1 MVHELDS
8 LLDGLA
14 SALGRSVVIADR
26 HQRLI
31 SYSAEHG
38 DADAIRVAT
47 ILNRASPPAMQE
59 FVSSLGIERTH
70 DVTRTPPNRRLGSE
84 ARVCIPVRHDERLLG
99 FLWLI
104 DSHEDLSE
112 SDLQMARRDA
122 EYAAEILMRTE
133 RLEDE
138 TRARERRLLEGLLSS
153 SPAERAEAAAAAAVR
168 DVFDVGT
175 YARAVVVVPPHDA
188 AHQLRDDLA
197 AVEDRARRFW
207 PTRRLLTAVR
217 DGHCVLLLACGA
229 DDDVQVRA
237 FATRVRSALETR
249 DAVSGSCAAGI
260 GSLHELHELHAGAE
274 EAVRAASVALAIPKF
289 GGIGEW
295 DALGAYRV
303 LASVTTQVSAIDPMV
318 GRLLA
323 ADTDGSLVF
332 TLETYLDLA
341 GDVKA
346 TSSALVL
353 HRTSLYYRLRKV
365 ESVIG
370 ASLRDGEVRL
380 ALQLGLKLARLHGQL
395 PSGVETH
402 FKAS

>member
-1 MVHELDS
+1 M
-8 LLDGLA
+8 
-14 SALGRSVVIADR
+14 VIADR

-38 DADAIRVAT
+38 DADAVRVAT
-47 ILNRASPPAMQE
+47 ILNRASPRAMQE
-59 FVSSLGIERTH
+59 FISSLGIDRAH
-70 DVTRTPPNRRLGSE
+70 DVTRTPANHRLGSE
-84 ARVCIPVRHDERLLG
+84 ARICIPVRHDERLLA

-112 SDLQMARRDA
+112 SDLRMARRDA
-122 EYAAEILMRTE
+122 EHAAEILMRAE

-138 TRARERRLLEGLLSS
+138 TRACEQRLIEGLL
-153 SPAERAEAAAAAAVR
+153 ATDAATRAEAARTAAAR

-175 YARAVVVVPPHDA
+175 YARAVVVAPPSELVHEL
-188 AHQLRDDLA
+188 HDDLA
-197 AVEDRARRFW
+197 TVEDRARRFW
-207 PTRRLLTAVR
+207 PTRRLLGAVR
-217 DGHCVLLLACGA
+217 ENRCVLLLACGA

-237 FATRVRSALETR
+237 FATRVCAALEER
-249 DAVSGSCAAGI
+249 ASVPVRCAAGV
-260 GSLHELHELHAGAE
+260 GGLHELDDLHASAE

-289 GGIGEW
+289 NGVGDW
-295 DALGAYRV
+295 NALGAYRV
-303 LASVTTQVSAIDPMV
+303 LASVNSELSAIDPMV
-318 GRLLA
+318 GRLIA

-365 ESVIG
+365 ESVID

-395 PSGVETH
+395 PSSVETH
-402 FKAS
+402 FKAG